1 MPQPITLPVVTDAC
15 QIVNCQIFSR
25 RSHSPCGSLCFKM
38 ADEFTS
44 NTFPFRFTIPPA
56 SLDQG
61 AVQTKTVVLD
71 KPTLSCAYSD
81 CGCFAAGL
89 PGLPNSI
96 ASSPF
101 VETLVASCE
110 RKVVSFGEIRRE
122 SVQEKSL
129 KMLRL
134 PPFFQSCALL

>member
-1 MPQPITLPVVTDAC
+1 MVH
-15 QIVNCQIFSR
+15 F
-25 RSHSPCGSLCFKM
+25 GFEM

-71 KPTLSCAYSD
+71 KPTLACAYGD

-89 PGLPNSI
+89 PGLPKSV

-101 VETLVASCE
+101 VETSVASCE
-110 RKVVSFGEIRRE
+110 RNVVSFGEIRRE

-134 PPFFQSCALL
+134 PLLFQSCALL

>member
-1 MPQPITLPVVTDAC
+1 MVALAID
-15 QIVNCQIFSR
+15 
-25 RSHSPCGSLCFKM
+25 
-38 ADEFTS
+38 D
-44 NTFPFRFTIPPA
+44 
-56 SLDQG
+56 LDIGLKG

-71 KPTLSCAYSD
+71 KTTLSCAYGD

-89 PGLPNSI
+89 PELPKSV
-96 ASSPF
+96 ASCPF

-110 RKVVSFGEIRRE
+110 RNVVSFGEIRRE

-134 PPFFQSCALL
+134 RPFFQSCALL